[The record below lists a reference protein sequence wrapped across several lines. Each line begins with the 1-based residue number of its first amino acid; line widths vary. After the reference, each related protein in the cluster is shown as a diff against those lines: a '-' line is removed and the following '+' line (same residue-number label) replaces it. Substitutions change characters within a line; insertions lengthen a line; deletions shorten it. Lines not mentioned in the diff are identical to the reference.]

1 MGKQK
6 SKQGPERRRDL
17 AEINLAGG
25 AKSTGPS
32 GKKRGCVPFFGLL
45 VLGVAAG
52 AAVVALAH

>member
-6 SKQGPERRRDL
+6 SKQGPERRRHL

-25 AKSTGPS
+25 AKSSGAP

-45 VLGVAAG
+45 SLGMAAG